1 LAAQA
6 FLLALLAL
14 ELLAMSASSEDLFVR
29 HTADQ
34 IHVLAPRLHF
44 LTGKSLERLHDGAT
58 VPFDFQLSIAA
69 DMKNNFIQRAVE
81 RFAVSYDVWE
91 EKFRVVRLRDFR
103 KSAAG
108 LTASAAEAWCVENIF
123 VPAASVPAD
132 KQLWAR
138 LDIRAAEPKEQI
150 SSTDDPGISIPALI
164 QLLSRPPRP
173 QQDHWTLESASF
185 RLSDLKPDLKPDFK
199 PDLKPD
205 FKQ

>member
-1 LAAQA
+1 LAAQV
-6 FLLALLAL
+6 FLQALLCL
-14 ELLAMSASSEDLFVR
+14 ELLALSASSEDLFVR
-29 HTADQ
+29 RMADQ

-44 LTGKSLERLHDGAT
+44 ISGKSLQRLRDGAA

-69 DMKNNFIQRAVE
+69 GFKTNFVGRAVE
-81 RFAVSYDVWE
+81 RFSVSYDVWE

-108 LTASAAEAWCVENIF
+108 LSASAAESWCLENVF

-132 KQLWAR
+132 KELWAH
-138 LDIRAAEPKEQI
+138 LDVRAVDPKEPMSPSDEQ
-150 SSTDDPGISIPALI
+150 GISIPALI

-185 RLSDLKPDLKPDFK
+185 HLADLK
-199 PDLKPD
+199 
-205 FKQ
+205 Q